1 MLFVNF
7 DSIFIIYIISD
18 PIHKG
23 MNSLSRLFHVS
34 LTLSSD
40 YCVLLTLNCDADED
54 LISPASEAQKEK
66 IDLEIL
72 LEVMFYVL

>member
-1 MLFVNF
+1 
-7 DSIFIIYIISD
+7 
-18 PIHKG
+18 